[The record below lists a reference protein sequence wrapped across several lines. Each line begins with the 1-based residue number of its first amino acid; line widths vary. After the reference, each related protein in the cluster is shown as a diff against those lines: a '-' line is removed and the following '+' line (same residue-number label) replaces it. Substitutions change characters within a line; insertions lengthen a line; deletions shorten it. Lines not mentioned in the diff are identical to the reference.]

1 MVWGTCWDDGQAP
14 GFWPW
19 TQALRAL
26 LDERADLHEAVRPEL
41 AAVVPELSTD
51 PPAVAGSDTAGR
63 LRAFDSV
70 GRLLARATAHAPVVV
85 ILDDPQR
92 SDQSTVDLLRFV
104 AHQRQP
110 GALMLVGA
118 YRPHEI
124 RAGIAASIAD
134 LATAAELVALQGL
147 SAPEVEDLVR
157 AVAGT
162 PAAGW
167 ARLVHDRSGGHPFFA
182 RELCHLLVAGGTP
195 TQVPAVVREAIGR
208 RLANLSMPCLGLLDA
223 AAATGIVL
231 PDVLADVSGADA
243 ARIAELIAEA
253 AKAGVLSPADG
264 TNAIRFTHDLYR
276 ETIYASLALAQ
287 RLDLHHR
294 IAAALLRRRERGS
307 SVFPAELARHFAAAV
322 SVAGSAPAVAWAQAA
337 ADADAIR
344 FAFAD
349 AAGHLSRA
357 RSVIAE
363 AGQRLAD
370 DELVGLLTAEA
381 DLRLRGGDAVQARE
395 LLDSAWTRAT
405 STGQPDLIG
414 AVALGLD
421 RVGARLAMP
430 RTDLLTVLDTAR
442 AALDGSDTPTEAQ
455 VTAALARQLQH
466 SVPADRPRAQ
476 PLAEH
481 AVAIARS
488 LDDPITLASCLLAH
502 HDMLWT
508 AGTATSRAAIAAE
521 IVDLA
526 TSGLRDRWAE
536 TSEDRRA
543 PRLRR

>member
-1 MVWGTCWDDGQAP
+1 
-14 GFWPW
+14 
-19 TQALRAL
+19 
-26 LDERADLHEAVRPEL
+26 
-41 AAVVPELSTD
+41 
-51 PPAVAGSDTAGR
+51 
-63 LRAFDSV
+63 
-70 GRLLARATAHAPVVV
+70 
-85 ILDDPQR
+85 
-92 SDQSTVDLLRFV
+92 VDLLRFV

-253 AKAGVLSPADG
+253 AKAGMLSPADG

-307 SVFPAELARHFAAAV
+307 SMFPAELARHFAAAV

-344 FAFAD
+344 FAAD
-349 AAGHLSRA
+349 NLTLVVVAHAQRLYVPAVRYRFRFRRVPDMIGSLTVMPRSARLCRLQGCAVGRVALTRKRQATEEPGWGRLLRRALQARTSAAPASPAPAAGKRIYPPSASMTPCRSMSRRRRGAPDSATAKTNMTINLIPSKIQKIVSHVVAVSGVQRCARPA
-357 RSVIAE
+357 RS
-363 AGQRLAD
+363 
-370 DELVGLLTAEA
+370 T
-381 DLRLRGGDAVQARE
+381 
-395 LLDSAWTRAT
+395 
-405 STGQPDLIG
+405 
-414 AVALGLD
+414 
-421 RVGARLAMP
+421 
-430 RTDLLTVLDTAR
+430 
-442 AALDGSDTPTEAQ
+442 
-455 VTAALARQLQH
+455 H
-466 SVPADRPRAQ
+466 SRPRAQ
-476 PLAEH
+476 L
-481 AVAIARS
+481 
-488 LDDPITLASCLLAH
+488 
-502 HDMLWT
+502 
-508 AGTATSRAAIAAE
+508 
-521 IVDLA
+521 
-526 TSGLRDRWAE
+526 
-536 TSEDRRA
+536 
-543 PRLRR
+543 